1 MRSRRGASAIEFAMV
16 LPLLVYVAMG
26 TLEYSWFLYQRT
38 QVVHAVREGV
48 RLAAVSEVDDSP
60 APDALAAARA
70 ADVLDER
77 GFASGDVTLAT
88 SYLDL
93 TGDVAGTLD
102 TLTLN
107 ATVVYQPIAGGLVPT
122 PASMA
127 VTMSMMLQGA
137 E

>member
-1 MRSRRGASAIEFAMV
+1 MQRRRGASAIEFAMA

-48 RLAAVSEVDDSP
+48 RLAAVSEVGDSP
-60 APDALAAARA
+60 APDTLASART

-77 GFASGDVTLAT
+77 GFASGDITIVT

-93 TGDVAGTLD
+93 TGDGAATAD
-102 TLTLN
+102 TLNLV

-122 PASMA
+122 PASMT
-127 VTMSMMLQGA
+127 VSMSMMLQGA
-137 E
+137 V

>member
-1 MRSRRGASAIEFAMV
+1 MRSRRGASAIELAMV

-26 TLEYSWFLYQRT
+26 TVEYSWFLYQRT

-48 RLAAVSEVDDSP
+48 RLAAVSELDASP
-60 APDALAAARA
+60 APDTLATART

-77 GFASGDVTLAT
+77 GFAAGDVTIGT

-93 TGDVAGTLD
+93 TGDGAGTPD

-107 ATVVYQPIAGGLVPT
+107 VTVVYQPIAAGLVPT
-122 PASMA
+122 PASMT
-127 VTMSMMLQGA
+127 VSMSMMLQGA
-137 E
+137 T